1 MNVFSFKYKNDY
13 LFNIISFVF
22 FIISIVA
29 LIAILVSDIVII
41 NKILFILLTFVI
53 INVLLILV
61 NNIGC
66 ITNGRFTLDKH
77 SFIYESLR
85 NEYTINYQEI
95 EYINKEIYTDNNS
108 FIKKVN
114 YCYKIKIK
122 NAGCFTF
129 KYYNSS
135 LDDAIEELALRANK
149 DIEQ

>member
-1 MNVFSFKYKNDY
+1 MNVFNFKYKNNY
-13 LFNIISFVF
+13 LFNIVSFIS
-22 FIISIVA
+22 FIISI
-29 LIAILVSDIVII
+29 IAIVVILMSNIIII

-53 INVLLILV
+53 INILIFII

-66 ITNGRFTLDKH
+66 VTNGRFTLDKH
-77 SFIYESLR
+77 SFIYETLR

-95 EYINKEIYTDNNS
+95 EYINKETYIDNNS
-108 FIKKVN
+108 FIKKEN

-129 KYYNSS
+129 NYYNSS